1 MTNIDSDELFHF
13 EKLIA
18 YQKAL
23 DYIDFVYELTSKF
36 PQHELYGMTSQWR
49 RASCSIAL
57 NTGEGAG
64 STDNDFNNFLRIA
77 KRSLRECVV
86 CTTIALRR
94 KYILN
99 EENNNSRNKLT
110 ELARLNSGLVK
121 SIKNKKAGTTLPT
134 PSSLQNDLPT
144 PNSLLK

>member
-1 MTNIDSDELFHF
+1 MEQDELFNF

-23 DYIDFVYELTSKF
+23 NYVDLVYELTDKF
-36 PQHELYGMTSQWR
+36 PAHEMYGMASQWR

-64 STDNDFNNFLRIA
+64 STDNDFKNFLRMA

-86 CTTIALRR
+86 CTTISFRR
-94 KYILN
+94 KYITKEIHN
-99 EENNNSRNKLT
+99 ESRNRLV
-110 ELARLNSGLVK
+110 ELAKLNSGLVK
-121 SIKNKKAGTTLPT
+121 SILNKAPK
-134 PSSLQNDLPT
+134 
-144 PNSLLK
+144 

>member
-1 MTNIDSDELFHF
+1 MESEELFNF
-13 EKLIA
+13 EKLVA

-23 DYIDFVYELTSKF
+23 DYIDLVYELTDKF
-36 PQHELYGMTSQWR
+36 PRDEIYGMTSQWR
-49 RASCSIAL
+49 RAACSIAL

-86 CTTIALRR
+86 CTTIYIRR
-94 KYILN
+94 KYISN
-99 EENNNSRNKLT
+99 EFYNESRKRLV
-110 ELARLNSGLVK
+110 ELAKLNSGLVK
-121 SIKNKKAGTTLPT
+121 SIKNKSENRTK
-134 PSSLQNDLPT
+134 LPT

>member
-1 MTNIDSDELFHF
+1 MEQDELFNF

-23 DYIDFVYELTSKF
+23 DYIDLVYELKDKF
-36 PQHELYGMTSQWR
+36 PQHEIYGMTSQWR

-64 STDNDFNNFLRIA
+64 STDSDFKSFLRIA

-86 CTTIALRR
+86 CTTISFRR
-94 KYILN
+94 KYITK
-99 EENNNSRNKLT
+99 EIHDESRNRLI
-110 ELARLNSGLVK
+110 ELAKLNSGLVK
-121 SIKNKKAGTTLPT
+121 SILSKMNK
-134 PSSLQNDLPT
+134 
-144 PNSLLK
+144 

>member
-1 MTNIDSDELFHF
+1 MSEIESGELFNF

-23 DYIDFVYELTSKF
+23 DYVDFVYELTDKF
-36 PQHELYGMTSQWR
+36 PAHELYGMTSQWR
-49 RASCSIAL
+49 RAACSIAL

-86 CTTIALRR
+86 CTAISHRR
-94 KYILN
+94 NYIN
-99 EENNNSRNKLT
+99 QEARDKSRNYLI
-110 ELARLNSGLVK
+110 ELAKLNVCRR
-121 SIKNKKAGTTLPT
+121 
-134 PSSLQNDLPT
+134 
-144 PNSLLK
+144 

>member
-1 MTNIDSDELFHF
+1 MANDSRESEVGSLEAMGQAELFNF

-23 DYIDFVYELTSKF
+23 DYIDFVYELTDEF
-36 PQHELYGMTSQWR
+36 PQYEIYGMTSQWR

-64 STDNDFNNFLRIA
+64 STDNDFKSFLRIA

-86 CTTIALRR
+86 CTTISFRR
-94 KYILN
+94 KYITKYVYD
-99 EENNNSRNKLT
+99 ESRNRLV
-110 ELARLNSGLVK
+110 ELAKLNSGLVK
-121 SIKNKKAGTTLPT
+121 SILNKNSK
-134 PSSLQNDLPT
+134 
-144 PNSLLK
+144 